1 MWVIKGI
8 SLVTP
13 IYSVIYSVSNAF
25 KALLDFFTASEH
37 IASCQISLLSLSLL
51 SSSRC
56 FLASDFLISCLL
68 GGTLLFFIFTDM

>member
-1 MWVIKGI
+1 MDQTRSVRVIKGI

-37 IASCQISLLSLSLL
+37 IVSIQLSYITTIIITTIIIQAFSC
-51 SSSRC
+51 
-56 FLASDFLISCLL
+56 F
-68 GGTLLFFIFTDM
+68 